1 MTKNNALKLT
11 KEYQQETRNRK
22 IQYTIEENFKEHP
35 SVKEAFDN
43 WQEPKKKRDNVV
55 SFESVFHPD
64 YRPQM
69 FDIRET
75 SIYEHYGQRNA
86 LSEPSRLNKILAIAK
101 NFDPLQFQPIDIDF
115 IVEAKTFVIRDGGG
129 RAHAAYL
136 NGIYKVPATIRI
148 VPSVNKSRQLF
159 YDQDKNNHAISEYD
173 KYLQALLDDAHRQHT
188 VAKSIYNISNSGGFS
203 LSYENQ
209 SDQRPLVKGLGI
221 LKRTIRAFGG
231 DSSLTKTDERAA
243 PNLCGAISVLKEIAP
258 NKNTF
263 QGSLLEA
270 VTAFIY
276 YTSLNSP
283 SISTTEGLSRFVDFF
298 KHLLDEENDL
308 DSWTTDFQ
316 FDSSNDYG
324 RLGILA
330 FLPRWNEWVKTEKK
344 NVGNCRAGSG
354 FHRFVEY
361 PPWASDMVKTYKKRA
376 KEGGTSSRFPKFPPE
391 DALVC

>member
-1 MTKNNALKLT
+1 MKNNVLRLT
-11 KEYQQETRNRK
+11 KEYNNETRNRK
-22 IQYTIEENFKEHP
+22 IQYTIEENFNEHP
-35 SVKEAFDN
+35 SLKESFDR
-43 WQEPKKKRDNVV
+43 WKERKKNCDTVI
-55 SFESVFHPD
+55 SFKNIFHPD
-64 YRPQM
+64 YAPQM

-86 LSEPSRLNKILAIAK
+86 LSERSRRNKILAIAK

-136 NGIYKVPATIRI
+136 NGIYEVPATIRN
-148 VPSVNKSRQLF
+148 VPSVSKSRQLF

-173 KYLQALLDDAHRQHT
+173 KYLQALLDDGHRQHAI
-188 VAKSIYNISNSGGFS
+188 AKSVYNISNSAGFC
-203 LSYENQ
+203 LSFENQ
-209 SDQRPLVKGLGI
+209 SDQCPLVKGLGV
-221 LKRTIRAFGG
+221 LKRTIRIFGG
-231 DSSLTKTDERAA
+231 DSIGTKISDRAA

-263 QGSLLEA
+263 QASLLEA

-283 SISTTEGLSRFVDFF
+283 SISTSEGLSRFVSFF
-298 KHLLDEENDL
+298 GWLLAEEPDL
-308 DSWTTDFQ
+308 DNWTTHFR
-316 FDSSNDYG
+316 FESSNDYG

-330 FLPRWNEWVKTEKK
+330 FLPRWNEWIKAEKK
-344 NVGNCRAGSG
+344 NIGNCRVGSG

-361 PPWASDMVKTYKKRA
+361 PSWASDVVSAYKKGT
-376 KEGGTSSRFPKFPPE
+376 GGGGFPKFPKCE
-391 DALVC
+391 NLVC